1 MTSTFIFNF
10 PFLEQILNGH
20 RTFFDYVQMKGYA
33 LLKGT
38 IKNKKIKTDEDFVG
52 HSLYFQ

>member
-1 MTSTFIFNF
+1 
-10 PFLEQILNGH
+10 
-20 RTFFDYVQMKGYA
+20 MKGYA

-38 IKNKKIKTDEDFVG
+38 IKNEKKKKTDEDFVG